1 MPHGP
6 ETAARYPSRRA
17 RRMRVVALVLLMV
30 AGTVNYL
37 DRSALSIGNSSI
49 RASLHLSDA
58 EMGLL
63 LSAFAVAYGVAQLP
77 VGVLIDRY
85 GPRRVMTV
93 GLMLW
98 SAAQVAAGFVGSLPQ
113 FLGARGALG
122 VGESPM
128 YLAGTKV
135 CSNWFPAPARAF
147 PIGLFNASSALGPAI
162 APPVLTALLVAF
174 GWRSMFV
181 IIGVAGLLVAVFWAL
196 LYRDP
201 DGYGI
206 EHEERRWIHAGD
218 GESDAAATP
227 HGWSGLFRDRTSWG
241 MACGFVGVIYLT
253 WLYGAW
259 LPDYLHR
266 ARHLSVAQS
275 GFWTA
280 VPQGCGFLGALLG
293 GLASRSLARR
303 GVLPVASC
311 RLPLVLAML
320 VTGACT
326 AAASIVHGTGAAI
339 GLVSLA
345 LFAGSLA
352 SSCGWAMAAVA
363 TTPDK
368 VATLEAFQNV
378 GGSVGGAVAP
388 ALTGW
393 IVEVTGSFTPALLLA
408 AAIAVLS
415 AAIYQFGTRDRLAGG
430 SERCGTG
437 ENSA

>member
-1 MPHGP
+1 MPHDPGAGP
-6 ETAARYPSRRA
+6 YPSKRA
-17 RRMRVVALVLLMV
+17 RRMRVVALTLLMV

-77 VGVLIDRY
+77 VGVLIDRF
-85 GPRRVMTV
+85 GPRRVMTA

-98 SAAQVAAGFVGSLPQ
+98 SASQVAAGFVGGFGQ
-113 FLGARGALG
+113 FLFARGALG

-135 CSNWFPAPARAF
+135 CSNWFQAPARAF

-162 APPVLTALLVAF
+162 APPVLTGLLVAF
-174 GWRSMFV
+174 GWRWMFA
-181 IIGVAGLLVAVFWAL
+181 IIGVAGLGVAVLWAV

-201 DGYGI
+201 DQYGI
-206 EHEERRWIHAGD
+206 GQEERRWIHAED
-218 GESDAAATP
+218 GAADGTSTP
-227 HGWSGLFRDRTSWG
+227 QGWSALFRDRTSWG
-241 MACGFVGVIYLT
+241 MAVGFVGVIYLT

-259 LPDYLHR
+259 LPEYLHR

-275 GFWTA
+275 GIWTA

-293 GLASRSLARR
+293 GLASRSLARH
-303 GVLPVASC
+303 GMLPVASC
-311 RLPLVLAML
+311 RTPLVLAML

-326 AAASIVHGTGAAI
+326 AGASVVHGTAAAI

-363 TTPDK
+363 TTPDR

-378 GGSVGGAVAP
+378 GGSLGGALAP

-393 IVEVTGSFTPALLLA
+393 IVEATGSFTPALLLA
-408 AAIAVLS
+408 AVIAVS
-415 AAIYQFGTRDRLAGG
+415 TAAIYQFGTRDRPVVRA
-430 SERCGTG
+430 
-437 ENSA
+437 

>member
-1 MPHGP
+1 MPHDPGMGP
-6 ETAARYPSRRA
+6 YPSRRA
-17 RRMRVVALVLLMV
+17 RRMRVVALTLLMV

-77 VGVLIDRY
+77 VGVLIDRF
-85 GPRRVMTV
+85 GPRRVMTA
-93 GLMLW
+93 GLLLW
-98 SAAQVAAGFVGSLPQ
+98 SASQAAAGFVGSLGQ
-113 FLGARGALG
+113 FIVARGALG

-135 CSNWFPAPARAF
+135 CSNWFQAPARAF

-162 APPVLTALLVAF
+162 APPMLTALLVAF
-174 GWRSMFV
+174 GWRSMFA
-181 IIGVAGLLVAVFWAL
+181 IIGVAGLGVAVFWAA

-201 DGYGI
+201 GQYGI
-206 EHEERRWIHAGD
+206 EPEERRWIHAED
-218 GESDAAATP
+218 GAADDVSTLR
-227 HGWSGLFRDRTSWG
+227 GWSALFRDRTSWG
-241 MACGFVGVIYLT
+241 MAAGFVGVIYLT

-259 LPDYLHR
+259 LPEYLHR

-275 GFWTA
+275 GIWTA

-303 GVLPVASC
+303 GMPPVASC

-320 VTGACT
+320 VTGGCTAGASVVHGT
-326 AAASIVHGTGAAI
+326 AAAIL
-339 GLVSLA
+339 LVSLA

-363 TTPDK
+363 TTPDR

-378 GGSVGGAVAP
+378 GGSLGGALAP

-393 IVEVTGSFTPALLLA
+393 IVQTTGSFTPALLLA
-408 AAIAVLS
+408 AVIAVLT
-415 AAIYQFGTRDRLAGG
+415 AAIYQFGTRDRPVA
-430 SERCGTG
+430 R
-437 ENSA
+437 A